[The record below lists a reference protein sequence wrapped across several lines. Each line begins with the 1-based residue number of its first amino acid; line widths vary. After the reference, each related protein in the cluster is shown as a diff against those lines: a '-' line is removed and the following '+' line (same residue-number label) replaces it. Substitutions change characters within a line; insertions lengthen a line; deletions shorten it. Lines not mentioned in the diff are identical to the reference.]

1 MQVAN
6 PSRYTSNCILLREK
20 LLLHQSVQRPHFD
33 HQALQLPLGPLENT
47 LCGGQPA
54 ALVLTDVKTGDTRCI
69 NPESTGL
76 FPPCA
81 ALGGGGVLHPRYV
94 RLDPNIL
101 ES

>member
-1 MQVAN
+1 MQVTKAN

-33 HQALQLPLGPLENT
+33 HQALQLQIGPLENT

-69 NPESTGL
+69 KRFLIKLSNHYGHRRGR
-76 FPPCA
+76 FQ
-81 ALGGGGVLHPRYV
+81 
-94 RLDPNIL
+94 
-101 ES
+101 